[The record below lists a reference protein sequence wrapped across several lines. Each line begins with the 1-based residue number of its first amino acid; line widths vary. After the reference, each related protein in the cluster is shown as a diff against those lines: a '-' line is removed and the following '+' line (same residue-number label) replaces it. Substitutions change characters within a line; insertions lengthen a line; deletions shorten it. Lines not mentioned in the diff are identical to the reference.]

1 MSFGVDFSSM
11 IPVLALPYGY
21 GCFPEIPAEEGTED
35 WSGDYV
41 KGDLSS
47 KPPSELAR
55 MIDGWTGCAEDLV
68 LMVMIAVSKDMD
80 EKIRVKAKEVFQLR
94 QKSQAN
100 KDKEGGDESTE
111 ALDQATQELQQ
122 MTKQR
127 DQFFQ
132 MFQKILDALVA
143 SMDKLLANWK

>member
-1 MSFGVDFSSM
+1 MNMGIDFSSLM
-11 IPVLALPYGY
+11 PMSCLPP
-21 GCFPEIPAEEGTED
+21 GCFCPPEELPPEGMED

-55 MIDGWTGCAEDLV
+55 MIDSWSGSAEDLI

-94 QKSQAN
+94 QKSQA
-100 KDKEGGDESTE
+100 KEKEGDESTE

-132 MFQKILDALVA
+132 MFQKILDALV
-143 SMDKLLANWK
+143 SSTDKLLANWK

>member
-1 MSFGVDFSSM
+1 MTGMIDASFC
-11 IPVLALPYGY
+11 LPPMYFLPG
-21 GCFPEIPAEEGTED
+21 GCLPELPPIACPLPSEGEP
-35 WSGDYV
+35 V

-47 KPPSELAR
+47 KSSGALTN
-55 MIDGWTGCAEDLV
+55 MINGWTGSAEDLI

-80 EKIRVKAKEVFQLR
+80 EQIRLKAKEVLGLR
-94 QKSQAN
+94 QK
-100 KDKEGGDESTE
+100 KDAAPKDGDESTE

-132 MFQKILDALVA
+132 MFQKILDSLT
-143 SMDKLLANWK
+143 SSTDRLLASWK